1 MILRNTGHVGYKY
14 SIQPEKEKGDDTD
27 EEEVGQ
33 MTDFEHEVRPGWP
46 MVLPAEAS
54 LSLDCFYCG
63 YLSYFNMNVD
73 GFFYLCCFCVSDR
86 VMLKPVWCSYY
97 GCSTSQA
104 SQRFLGRSFRCRWL
118 SYYRR
123 RSHWLELQCFPGS
136 AWICHKSYVCTV
148 IHTVHTF
155 YM

>member
-46 MVLPAEAS
+46 MVVPAEAS

-73 GFFYLCCFCVSDR
+73 GLW

-123 RSHWLELQCFPGS
+123 RSH
-136 AWICHKSYVCTV
+136 
-148 IHTVHTF
+148 
-155 YM
+155 

>member
-27 EEEVGQ
+27 KEEVGQ

-46 MVLPAEAS
+46 MVVPAEAS

-123 RSHWLELQCFPGS
+123 RSH
-136 AWICHKSYVCTV
+136 
-148 IHTVHTF
+148 
-155 YM
+155 